1 MVYQIPAPGVLVL
14 IDIVCVPE
22 SEPPAGLNTG
32 VATVPAGVLV
42 VVVVPMVKLVLV
54 AEVRLGLLADR
65 VYVPA
70 VLTVRLLKVATPFC
84 GVAVKVPARPV
95 PPTRAT
101 VTGLVA
107 EVTGFPFLSSTAT
120 VTAGEMVAPV
130 KAVVGC
136 CTKASFAGGRG
147 VLAPAVMLKPTL
159 VAGVRLV
166 LVAESV

>member
-1 MVYQIPAPGVLVL
+1 LEGCTENASFTAVGTLGAV
-14 IDIVCVPE
+14 
-22 SEPPAGLNTG
+22 
-32 VATVPAGVLV
+32 
-42 VVVVPMVKLVLV
+42 MVKPALA

-84 GVAVKVPARPV
+84 GVAVNVPARPV
-95 PPTRAT
+95 PPTRAS

-107 EVTGFPFLSSTAT
+107 EVTGFPLLSSTAT

-130 KAVVGC
+130 AALVGC

-147 VLAPAVMLKPTL
+147 ALLPAVMLKPAL
-159 VAGVRLV
+159 VAGVRLG
-166 LVAESV
+166 LVAKSV

>member
-1 MVYQIPAPGVLVL
+1 MPTPGVESVM
-14 IDIVCVPE
+14 VTVP
-22 SEPPAGLNTG
+22 PDAVTTG

-42 VVVVPMVKLVLV
+42 VVAVLMVKLVLV

-70 VLTVRLLKVATPFC
+70 VLTLRLLNVATPFC
-84 GVAVKVPARPV
+84 GVAVNVPAKPV
-95 PPTRAT
+95 PPTRVSVHA
-101 VTGLVA
+101 LVA
-107 EVTGFPFLSSTAT
+107 EVTGFPLLSSTAT

-130 KAVVGC
+130 EALVGC

-147 VLAPAVMLKPTL
+147 VLAPAVMLKPAL
-159 VAGVRLV
+159 VAGVRLG

>member
-1 MVYQIPAPGVLVL
+1 VLVL

-22 SEPPAGLNTG
+22 PLVGLNTG
-32 VATVPAGVLV
+32 VATVPAGVAVAVGVL
-42 VVVVPMVKLVLV
+42 MVKLVLV

-70 VLTVRLLKVATPFC
+70 ALTVRVLKVATPFC
-84 GVAVKVPARPV
+84 GVAVNVPARPE
-95 PPTRAT
+95 PPTRAS

-107 EVTGFPFLSSTAT
+107 EVTGFPLLSSTAT

-130 KAVVGC
+130 KVVVGC

-147 VLAPAVMLKPTL
+147 VLLPAVMLKPVL
-159 VAGVRLV
+159 VAGVRLG